1 MNAANQDE
9 PAQDET
15 SFLIY
20 VSIAT
25 HPFKAEEL
33 RELLEV
39 TRRKNTAA
47 GITGLLLYKDGKF
60 MQLLEGRKERV
71 QRLFEWIKTDSRHR
85 DVIRLLA
92 GEEKERSFA
101 EFSMGFENLDD
112 PSVQALPGYSAYLDR
127 PLSADAFS
135 EDPTDA
141 QRLLRIFKRTG
152 LSL

>member
-1 MNAANQDE
+1 MTFAKENE
-9 PAQDET
+9 PTKDGT

-20 VSIAT
+20 VSIAK
-25 HPFKAEEL
+25 HPFNTEQL
-33 RELLEV
+33 RGLLNV
-39 TRRKNTAA
+39 TRRNNTAA

-60 MQLLEGRKERV
+60 MQLLEGQKDKV
-71 QRLFEWIKTDSRHR
+71 DRLFERIQRDPRHR
-85 DVIRLLA
+85 DVIKLLA
-92 GEEKERSFA
+92 GDEEERSFA